1 MGVFYKAVIQSVLL
15 YGSETWVLTKQKHQ
29 LLNAFHVTAA
39 SRISRLTVTF
49 CYNENTDI
57 WERPPAKLA
66 LERAGLQ
73 PIIAYLKR
81 RRTHIQEFAHTLD
94 DYQKL
99 ITRTLTRETAAKK
112 FWTDDPTLELE
123 DLLDD

>member
-15 YGSETWVLTKQKHQ
+15 YGSETWVITKQKYQ
-29 LLNAFHVTAA
+29 LLNTFHVTAA
-39 SRISRLTVTF
+39 RRISRLTF

-73 PIIAYLKR
+73 PMIAYLQKR
-81 RRTHIQEFAHTLD
+81 RTYIQEFAHTLD
-94 DYQKL
+94 DYQRL
-99 ITRTLTRETAAKK
+99 VTRILVRETAAKK
-112 FWTDDPTLELE
+112 GQTIPRRT
-123 DLLDD
+123 